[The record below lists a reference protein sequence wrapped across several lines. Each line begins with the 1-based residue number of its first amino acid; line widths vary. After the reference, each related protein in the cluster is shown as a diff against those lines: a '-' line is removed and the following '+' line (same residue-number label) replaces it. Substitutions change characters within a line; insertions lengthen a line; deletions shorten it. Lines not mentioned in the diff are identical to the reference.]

1 MANESSDISATK
13 SDKISQGGQTE
24 EPDDDKTKASKK
36 WIWLDDCLGGKKLVV
51 YKTFY
56 FFFYGAFGIII
67 AYLPLYFKQLGL
79 LASHVGLLTGARPLL
94 QSVGAPFW
102 GMLADKLRIRKTI
115 LLAGLIAFTF
125 KTVLFM
131 GFRPSHQTCEI
142 NYINKTHN
150 IKTVTAI
157 SHNAD
162 KFKRGF
168 HLFPMTAQGT
178 QSDICENAAF
188 VTKRT
193 LNNEMCFIS
202 NTPNARATTRNKRE
216 TKRTPRDV
224 VFSKVTRRHDRK
236 HSEKRADILKRK
248 KSRDLNGKTI
258 VEVHKNFTI
267 IYTRHNDKTE
277 MQHLFIIFLLMILIG
292 EFLESPTMTLTDAS
306 CLSVLKEK
314 KHYYGRVRMW
324 GSVGHGFSVP
334 IVGFFI
340 HGFRQIV
347 CGDTH
352 GDYFILFIF
361 FAGFAI
367 FAFLTATKF
376 RFSYED
382 EQPTWRSAMFLMR
395 FRYAVFLLVAFYL
408 GCCHGFLL
416 NFINWYID
424 DLGATTLIMGI
435 AGGLKS
441 LTDVLVFSLAG
452 YVITTIGYAN
462 VLNCTLF
469 SYALCFLGYS
479 YMQNP
484 WFALPVEILQAG
496 SYAATWSACVSFIA
510 NATPMQSPA
519 TIQGTR
525 FIIFTYF
532 IFRNF
537 DKRSCRKRKT
547 A

>member
-1 MANESSDISATK
+1 MKNKATNESNHAPTMK
-13 SDKISQGGQTE
+13 PNKISQSDDDTE
-24 EPDDDKTKASKK
+24 DDKTKSGKSRLG
-36 WIWLDDCLGGKKLVV
+36 LDDCFGGKKLVV

-79 LASHVGLLTGARPLL
+79 LASHVGLLTGARPLV

-102 GMLADKLRIRKTI
+102 GMLADKLRVRKTI
-115 LLAGLIAFTF
+115 LLAGLIAFTL
-125 KTVLFM
+125 KTLLFM

-142 NYINKTHN
+142 TYINKTHN
-150 IKTVTAI
+150 IKTVTTI
-157 SHNAD
+157 SHTTD

-168 HLFPMTAQGT
+168 RLFPMTAQGT

-188 VTKRT
+188 IKRT
-193 LNNEMCFIS
+193 VDKEMCSIP
-202 NTPNARATTRNKRE
+202 NTPKTRDTQRA
-216 TKRTPRDV
+216 PRDV
-224 VFSKVTRRHDRK
+224 VFSKVTPRHDSK
-236 HSEKRADILKRK
+236 HTEKRAGILKRK
-248 KSRDLNGKTI
+248 KTRDLNGKTI
-258 VEVHKNFTI
+258 VEVHKNFTV

-277 MQHLFIIFLLMILIG
+277 MSHLFIIFLLMILVG

-306 CLSVLKEK
+306 CLSALKEK
-314 KHYYGRVRMW
+314 THYYGRIRMW

-334 IVGFFI
+334 VVGFFI

-347 CGDTH
+347 CGDIH

-361 FAGFAI
+361 FAAFAI

-416 NFINWYID
+416 NFINWYIE

-441 LTDVLVFSLAG
+441 LTDVLVFSLIG

-469 SYALCFLGYS
+469 SYAICFLGYS

-510 NATPMQSPA
+510 NSTPLESPA

-525 FIIFTYF
+525 FI
-532 IFRNF
+532 
-537 DKRSCRKRKT
+537 
-547 A
+547 

>member
-1 MANESSDISATK
+1 MSKGKESSDISPTK
-13 SDKISQGGQTE
+13 ADEISQ
-24 EPDDDKTKASKK
+24 A
-36 WIWLDDCLGGKKLVV
+36 LDDQVPKKSENGKTNSSNNWPEDCFGGKKLVV

-94 QSVGAPFW
+94 QSIGAPFW
-102 GMLADKLRIRKTI
+102 GMLADKLRVRKTI

-125 KTVLFM
+125 KTLFFM
-131 GFRPSHQTCEI
+131 GFRPTHQTCEI
-142 NYINKTHN
+142 IYINRTHN
-150 IKTVTAI
+150 IKTVEAI

-162 KFKRGF
+162 KFKRSF

-178 QSDICENAAF
+178 QSNICENAALA
-188 VTKRT
+188 KRT
-193 LNNEMCFIS
+193 LDKMMCSDS
-202 NTPNARATTRNKRE
+202 NVPRTKE
-216 TKRTPRDV
+216 IKRTPRDV
-224 VFSKVTRRHDRK
+224 VFSNAGSRRHSK
-236 HSEKRADILKRK
+236 NSVSEKRADIFKRR
-248 KSRDLNGKTI
+248 KSRNLMGKTI
-258 VEVHKNFTI
+258 VEVHKNFTV

-277 MQHLFIIFLLMILIG
+277 MQHLFVIFLLLILIG

-314 KHYYGRVRMW
+314 KHYYGRIRLW

-361 FAGFAI
+361 FAAFAI

-376 RFSYED
+376 RFSYEE

-416 NFINWYID
+416 NFINWYIE

-452 YVITTIGYAN
+452 YVITKIGYTN

-469 SYALCFLGYS
+469 SYAICFLGYS
-479 YMQNP
+479 YMRNP

-510 NATPMQSPA
+510 SSAPLESPA
-519 TIQGTR
+519 TIQGTN
-525 FIIFTYF
+525 FTIFQMFLVVIIL
-532 IFRNF
+532 
-537 DKRSCRKRKT
+537 
-547 A
+547 

>member
-1 MANESSDISATK
+1 MTNKTADDNQLPPTRNSSKVSQSDEDTEGSKAK
-13 SDKISQGGQTE
+13 SSRNWL
-24 EPDDDKTKASKK
+24 S
-36 WIWLDDCLGGKKLVV
+36 LDDCFGGKKLVV

-79 LASHVGLLTGARPLL
+79 LASHVGLLTGARPLV
-94 QSVGAPFW
+94 QTVGAPFW
-102 GMLADKLRIRKTI
+102 GMLADKLRVRKTI
-115 LLAGLIAFTF
+115 LLAGLIAFTL
-125 KTVLFM
+125 KTLLFM

-142 NYINKTHN
+142 TYVNRTHN

-157 SHNAD
+157 SHNSD

-178 QSDICENAAF
+178 QSDICEGVAF
-188 VTKRT
+188 VKRT
-193 LNNEMCFIS
+193 LDKGMCSIPNVL
-202 NTPNARATTRNKRE
+202 NTEDTQRAA
-216 TKRTPRDV
+216 RDV
-224 VFSKVTRRHDRK
+224 VFSKVSPRHHSK
-236 HSEKRADILKRK
+236 HTEKRAGILKRK

-258 VEVHKNFTI
+258 VEVHRNFTVT
-267 IYTRHNDKTE
+267 YTRKNDKTE
-277 MQHLFIIFLLMILIG
+277 MSHLFIIFLLMILIG

-314 KHYYGRVRMW
+314 SHYYGRIRMW

-334 IVGFFI
+334 VVGFFI
-340 HGFRQIV
+340 HGFRQVV
-347 CGDTH
+347 CGDVH

-361 FAGFAI
+361 FAAFAI

-382 EQPTWRSAMFLMR
+382 EQPTWRSALFLMR

-416 NFINWYID
+416 NFINWYIE

-441 LTDVLVFSLAG
+441 LTDVLVFSLIG
-452 YVITTIGYAN
+452 YVITAIGYAN

-469 SYALCFLGYS
+469 SYAVCFLGYS

-484 WFALPVEILQAG
+484 WFALPVEVLQAG

-510 NATPMQSPA
+510 NSTPLESPA

-525 FIIFTYF
+525 FRLI
-532 IFRNF
+532 
-537 DKRSCRKRKT
+537 
-547 A
+547 

>member
-1 MANESSDISATK
+1 MASDSDITATAKQEKLSECEQDADSVNDYTK
-13 SDKISQGGQTE
+13 S
-24 EPDDDKTKASKK
+24 SKK
-36 WIWLDDCLGGKKLVV
+36 WLPVDDCFGGKKLVV

-56 FFFYGAFGIII
+56 FFFYGAFGIIM

-102 GMLADKLRIRKTI
+102 GMLADKLKIRKTI
-115 LLAGLIAFTF
+115 LLAGLIALTL
-125 KTVLFM
+125 KTILFM
-131 GFRPSHQTCEI
+131 AFRPTHQTCEI
-142 NYINKTHN
+142 THINKTHH
-150 IKTVTAI
+150 IRTVTPI
-157 SHNAD
+157 FHRYD

-168 HLFPMTAQGT
+168 HLLPVTAQIT
-178 QSDICENAAF
+178 QSNTCENTESCSISNQRNNEKIKRSERDVIF
-188 VTKRT
+188 LRTSHRRHSKNPMKRT
-193 LNNEMCFIS
+193 
-202 NTPNARATTRNKRE
+202 
-216 TKRTPRDV
+216 DV
-224 VFSKVTRRHDRK
+224 
-236 HSEKRADILKRK
+236 LKRK

-258 VEVHKNFTI
+258 VEVHKNFTV
-267 IYTRHNDKTE
+267 IYKRQNDKTE
-277 MQHLFIIFLLMILIG
+277 MQHLFIVFLLMILIG

-306 CLSVLKEK
+306 CLSVLQEK
-314 KHYYGRVRMW
+314 KHYYGRIRLW

-352 GDYFILFIF
+352 GDYSILFIF
-361 FAGFAI
+361 FAAFAI
-367 FAFLTATKF
+367 FSFLTATKF

-382 EQPTWRSAMFLMR
+382 ERPSWRSAMFLVR
-395 FRYAVFLLVAFYL
+395 FRYATFLLVAFYL

-416 NFINWYID
+416 NFINWYIE

-441 LTDVLVFSLAG
+441 FTDVVVFSLAG
-452 YVITTIGYAN
+452 HVITTIGYAN

-484 WFALPVEILQAG
+484 WFALPVEVLQAG

-510 NATPMQSPA
+510 SSTPLQSPA
-519 TIQGTR
+519 TIQGKGLMVLNHSS
-525 FIIFTYF
+525 IV
-532 IFRNF
+532 RNF
-537 DKRSCRKRKT
+537 
-547 A
+547 

>member
-1 MANESSDISATK
+1 MK
-13 SDKISQGGQTE
+13 SDKTE
-24 EPDDDKTKASKK
+24 ESGDKKTSED
-36 WIWLDDCLGGKKLVV
+36 WIWLNDCFGGKKLVV

-102 GMLADKLRIRKTI
+102 GMLADKLRVRKTI
-115 LLAGLIAFTF
+115 LLAGLIAFTL
-125 KTVLFM
+125 KTLLFM
-131 GFRPSHQTCEI
+131 GFRPTHQTCEI
-142 NYINKTHN
+142 TYINKTHN
-150 IKTVTAI
+150 IKTMTPI
-157 SHNAD
+157 SHNTD
-162 KFKRGF
+162 KFKREF
-168 HLFPMTAQGT
+168 HLFPMTGQGAQT
-178 QSDICENAAF
+178 SDDFCENVAF
-188 VTKRT
+188 AKRT
-193 LNNEMCFIS
+193 LSDEMCSIS
-202 NTPNARATTRNKRE
+202 SAPKAENERA
-216 TKRTPRDV
+216 PRDV
-224 VFSKVTRRHDRK
+224 VFSKATAKQHK
-236 HSEKRADILKRK
+236 KQAGKRADILKRK
-248 KSRDLNGKTI
+248 KSRNLNGKTI
-258 VEVHKNFTI
+258 VEVHKNYTI

-277 MQHLFIIFLLMILIG
+277 MSHLFIIFLLMILIG

-306 CLSVLKEK
+306 CLSALKEK
-314 KHYYGRVRMW
+314 KHYYGRIRMW
-324 GSVGHGFSVP
+324 GSIGHGFSVP

-352 GDYFILFIF
+352 GDYFILFIA
-361 FAGFAI
+361 FAAFAI

-382 EQPTWRSAMFLMR
+382 EQPSWRSAMFLMR

-416 NFINWYID
+416 NFINWYIE

-441 LTDVLVFSLAG
+441 ITDVVVFSLIG

-469 SYALCFLGYS
+469 AYAICFLGYS

-510 NATPMQSPA
+510 SSTPLESPA
-519 TIQGTR
+519 TIQGAYTLL
-525 FIIFTYF
+525 
-532 IFRNF
+532 F
-537 DKRSCRKRKT
+537 DLSYL
-547 A
+547 